1 MLLRI
6 ICNYLVFFILCD
18 SPVLLSPHMVT
29 YGLMSS
35 LWIKTMASQQTGND
49 ETSRTFYGW
58 ILT

>member
-35 LWIKTMASQQTGND
+35 LDQDHGQPADWQ
-49 ETSRTFYGW
+49 
-58 ILT
+58 